1 MQYHALN
8 EHLTS
13 TCTEKS
19 CIQNLLFCQK
29 NLEAK
34 KKAKKIKLKKKHWSD
49 IFFTKKTKKNEECYI
64 YIYFREREQQRDGNL
79 TVYFCE

>member
-49 IFFTKKTKKNEECYI
+49 IFFTKKTKKKRRMLYI
-64 YIYFREREQQRDGNL
+64 HIFPRA
-79 TVYFCE
+79 